1 MVHCTY
7 VRNGNAASRDCS
19 PLLSREHLR
28 RILQMKD
35 GSNLDQIAVEVHQ
48 LLQAVP
54 DDCENPQA
62 LVLTL
67 AQRIQDRTQEPQ
79 VDDATIAANAGAGER
94 LIQNAFASLDRRTR
108 EILLLQLSADGHYRA
123 IARRLNMPPSDVLRI
138 LREAYVKLRWHTE
151 SQEPP
156 AEST

>member
-1 MVHCTY
+1 
-7 VRNGNAASRDCS
+7 
-19 PLLSREHLR
+19 
-28 RILQMKD
+28 MKD

-67 AQRIQDRTQEPQ
+67 AQRVQDRTQGAQ
-79 VDDATIAANAGAGER
+79 VDGATITANAGAGEQ
-94 LIQNAFASLDRRTR
+94 LIRNAFGSLDRRTQ

-123 IARRLNMPPSDVLRI
+123 IARRLSMPPSDVLRI
-138 LREAYVKLRWHTE
+138 LREAYVKLRWQTE
-151 SQEPP
+151 SQEPLV
-156 AEST
+156 EKT